1 MREVI
6 EAPAE
11 PWDGAFD
18 RRVNALRQRATTDA
32 ELQARA
38 LELLASAWEQVEGE
52 VEVSRR
58 HGKVME

>member
-1 MREVI
+1 MSTDRI
-6 EAPAE
+6 EAPVE
-11 PWDGAFD
+11 PWLGAFD

-52 VEVSRR
+52 VETDEQ
-58 HGKVME
+58 GKVME